1 LSKHQPKNLKCP
13 ECGDPFKYAN
23 VMGAHR
29 RHKHGVP
36 GSAPSVVG
44 KRKRDEQRAADA
56 ANARA
61 QAAPIN
67 EAAPPTKRKY
77 TKRSELATLTAST
90 KNGLSRN
97 GHHQDHGTG
106 HTSGVAETAVAVAF
120 GRFQELCASVS
131 FEFDVPPRTLARR
144 LGTLIARS
152 NP

>member
-1 LSKHQPKNLKCP
+1 
-13 ECGDPFKYAN
+13 
-23 VMGAHR
+23 MGAHR
-29 RHKHGVP
+29 RIKHGVL
-36 GSAPSVVG
+36 GTAQSVV
-44 KRKRDEQRAADA
+44 
-56 ANARA
+56 NARKKA
-61 QAAPIN
+61 EQKAAAAALPPATPIN

-106 HTSGVAETAVAVAF
+106 HPFGITETAVAVAF

-131 FEFDVPPRTLARR
+131 FEFDVPPRTVARQ

-152 NP
+152 YS